1 MFKKLLCL
9 ALLLT
14 AVMVP
19 SAQAAVYFRLNSK
32 IWTGLRENIVN
43 LGLERV
49 QPSERGDLAVIDEN
63 GAVLAETSVRSGQK
77 ICSLSFRVVPDA
89 PAMQTLRVVFRHNG
103 KEEMQDECQLAV
115 DNERHGGV
123 YRGNPEE
130 MKIALTFDAAY
141 GAGWLNKLL
150 DVLDRYHAPC
160 TFFLQGD
167 FVLEH
172 PDLTLLIDEK
182 GHEIGNHSMHH
193 PDDFRELRDDKI
205 YKEITECSETI
216 QAVIGKP
223 VTLVRPPA
231 GYTSYRDRAISR
243 ALGCEVILWTFD
255 SRDGFSDTSEDTIR
269 RILYQ
274 KTVPGAIILMHIYGK
289 YTVDILEDYLP
300 MMQEKGYEF
309 VTVSQMLS
317 GGNVL
322 TNP

>member
-9 ALLLT
+9 ALLLLLT
-14 AVMVP
+14 LAP
-19 SAQAAVYFRLNSK
+19 SAHAQVYFRLY
-32 IWTGLRENIVN
+32 TQACAALRDKNATLVC
-43 LGLERV
+43 ERIRS
-49 QPSERGDLAVIDEN
+49 SEKGYLQVIDES
-63 GAVLAETSVRSGQK
+63 GAVLAERQIQAGQK
-77 ICSLSFRVVPDA
+77 TCTLTFHVSPDA
-89 PAMQTLRVVFRHNG
+89 PSRQTLRIVF
-103 KEEMQDECQLAV
+103 L
-115 DNERHGGV
+115 HGGV
-123 YRGNPEE
+123 EE
-130 MKIALTFDAAY
+130 QQAECLLAVESPGHDGVRQGSPQEKKIAITFDAAH
-141 GAGWLNKLL
+141 GAGKLSALL
-150 DVLDRYHAPC
+150 DVLERYHAPC

-167 FVLEH
+167 FVVEH
-172 PDLTLLIDEK
+172 PDLTVLIDEK

-193 PDDFRELRDDKI
+193 PDDFRQETDDRI
-205 YKEITECSETI
+205 YREITACNAVI
-216 QAVIGKP
+216 QEAIGKP
-223 VTLVRPPA
+223 VTLVRPPS